1 MGDNVMTVMG
11 QVAASEKNSWH
22 DKCPKGSESWC
33 KYQLDKVNRTKVY
46 IPAKCPD
53 TGNIKN
59 IKLIFRDFC
68 KDEFLKKCLDC
79 KIQNKNQ
86 SFNDTVWNRLQKNN
100 LCWVSSFFIRSL

>member
-1 MGDNVMTVMG
+1 MWDNVMTVMG
-11 QVAASEKNSWH
+11 QVAASEKNSCH
-22 DKCPKGSESWC
+22 DKCPKGSESQC
-33 KYQLDKVNRTKVY
+33 KYQPDNVNRAKFY

-86 SFNDTVWNRLQKNN
+86 SFNDTVWNRL
-100 LCWVSSFFIRSL
+100 